1 MLTVYTHIFL
11 YHFLLEYELFQTI
24 CYNNRRSTRKQYI
37 YIYTMI
43 ANSVLLLFVTILDG
57 TMPTSMI
64 HGFQIVSP
72 PSPSRTYA
80 ALITESTRT
89 WQVPRFLQMTSS
101 SELMEPTLVPTTDQ
115 DGTTSRDT
123 LIIQKLRD
131 ELIELG
137 KRTERGFKAS
147 RSDRER
153 AEQLIFDLAEY
164 NQVREPVRTY
174 YGNNN
179 HNATTGPPSIQ
190 GKWTLVY
197 TNAPD
202 ITSLGVPSPFVT
214 LGRIGQDCSNPPYI
228 SNVIEWCSP
237 SWANQIPFLVGKN
250 NKPNEPARILQ
261 KVVTFGSAVPASPA
275 VVDLNVAGLQLSSG
289 STSTS
294 NESNDRI
301 NDLRAAIEED
311 GVIVGV
317 VKQQQKDKPNIDLLK
332 LDESRQPPFGSF
344 EILYLDD
351 TFRITKTSRNHY
363 AINVRI
369 QTPEDEWF

>member
-1 MLTVYTHIFL
+1 M
-11 YHFLLEYELFQTI
+11 
-24 CYNNRRSTRKQYI
+24 
-37 YIYTMI
+37 
-43 ANSVLLLFVTILDG
+43 
-57 TMPTSMI
+57 
-64 HGFQIVSP
+64 
-72 PSPSRTYA
+72 
-80 ALITESTRT
+80 
-89 WQVPRFLQMTSS
+89 
-101 SELMEPTLVPTTDQ
+101 
-115 DGTTSRDT
+115 
-123 LIIQKLRD
+123 
-131 ELIELG
+131 
-137 KRTERGFKAS
+137 
-147 RSDRER
+147 
-153 AEQLIFDLAEY
+153 
-164 NQVREPVRTY
+164 
-174 YGNNN
+174 
-179 HNATTGPPSIQ
+179 
-190 GKWTLVY
+190 
-197 TNAPD
+197 
-202 ITSLGVPSPFVT
+202 
-214 LGRIGQDCSNPPYI
+214 
-228 SNVIEWCSP
+228 IEWCSP

-289 STSTS
+289 STSTPYEMSTS
-294 NESNDRI
+294 NESNDRS

>member
-1 MLTVYTHIFL
+1 
-11 YHFLLEYELFQTI
+11 
-24 CYNNRRSTRKQYI
+24 
-37 YIYTMI
+37 
-43 ANSVLLLFVTILDG
+43 
-57 TMPTSMI
+57 MI

-72 PSPSRTYA
+72 PSPAWAYND
-80 ALITESTRT
+80 LITRT
-89 WQVPRFLQMTSS
+89 TQPRREQRFLQMTSSS
-101 SELMEPTLVPTTDQ
+101 SELMEPTLAPTTVDTQRDNTTTDQ
-115 DGTTSRDT
+115 EGTTSSET
-123 LIIQKLRD
+123 FIIQKLRD

-153 AEQLIFDLAEY
+153 AEQLIFDLAQY

-174 YGNNN
+174 YGNKPSDNVD
-179 HNATTGPPSIQ
+179 HDATTGPPSIQ
-190 GKWTLVY
+190 GKWTLIY
-197 TNAPD
+197 TDAPD
-202 ITSLGVPSPFVT
+202 ITGLGVPSPFVT
-214 LGRIGQDCSNPPYI
+214 LGRIGQDCSIPPYI

-250 NKPNEPARILQ
+250 KSARILQ
-261 KVVTFGSAVPASPA
+261 KVVTFGSAVPASPT

-289 STSTS
+289 FTTTTNEMSTS
-294 NESNDRI
+294 NESNDSNVRS
-301 NDLRAAIEED
+301 NDLRGAIEKD

-317 VKQQQKDKPNIDLLK
+317 VKQQQKDKPNLDLLK

-369 QTPEDEWF
+369 QSPEDEWF

>member
-1 MLTVYTHIFL
+1 
-11 YHFLLEYELFQTI
+11 
-24 CYNNRRSTRKQYI
+24 
-37 YIYTMI
+37 MI

-72 PSPSRTYA
+72 PSPSSTCA
-80 ALITESTRT
+80 ALITETTQTR
-89 WQVPRFLQMTSS
+89 QVSRFLQMTSS
-101 SELMEPTLVPTTDQ
+101 SSSSELIESTLAPTTDQ
-115 DGTTSRDT
+115 DGTTSSDT

-179 HNATTGPPSIQ
+179 HDATTGPPSIQ

-197 TNAPD
+197 TDAPD

-289 STSTS
+289 STSTPYEMSTS
-294 NESNDRI
+294 NESNDRS